1 MEYFSSI
8 SVGSALRPDGWAVV
22 SEKRPYQRKWQ
33 SAAWTQ
39 FKCQL
44 QPQKGTCDATGTGD
58 PGKFC
63 RLVVPRLDDQGT
75 ARYPN
80 FEVRVFII
88 TARVAVDELE
98 PGW

>member
-1 MEYFSSI
+1 MPL
-8 SVGSALRPDGWAVV
+8 GR
-22 SEKRPYQRKWQ
+22 
-33 SAAWTQ
+33 
-39 FKCQL
+39 
-44 QPQKGTCDATGTGD
+44 D

-88 TARVAVDELE
+88 SARVAVDELE